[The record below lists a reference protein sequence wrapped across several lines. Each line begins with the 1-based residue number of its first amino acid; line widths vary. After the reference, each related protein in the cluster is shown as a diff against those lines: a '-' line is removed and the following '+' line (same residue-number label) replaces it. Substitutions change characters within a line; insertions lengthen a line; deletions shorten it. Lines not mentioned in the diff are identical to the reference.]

1 MALLQPPNKEDLA
14 KVTDPYAGM
23 TVGGTMIPKQYNTT
37 GGPDPVPSQP
47 YNLLEIRSDQVPNEY
62 KPPNQYSLTGN
73 TSYDATKDYNTG
85 PLVMDYTRD
94 PSVRDTTKDQYVLRD
109 APKEEIDYRDRVFD
123 PRDILASDAKQ
134 YEQKD
139 RTRAKTAGDASG
151 DGSSYIDKYGK
162 TKQKPIS
169 WVWNSKT
176 NQYTDKQT
184 GIVYDANGR
193 KLNLGGDPTG
203 TDTGPNIADSDG
215 GGTGGGGG
223 SDGGGSGGGDGGGG
237 TGGNIWDPIG
247 TGEDPMQFDTIPGDV
262 GEVPVPE
269 YYQGEGGPAI
279 GTGEQ
284 VDGMTVMNPDGSVS
298 PGTVDP
304 TTREVQDE
312 ELVANQMSSLLNSD
326 SKFMQ
331 DARRQGLEQSNAM
344 GGLGGTAAVGAAMQS
359 AMRSA
364 LPIATADAQAFRDA
378 AAQNMDA
385 LNSFAQLNHQ
395 RATQMELA
403 NIDAKTRQE
412 ITSITTSAQMAAAA
426 LESATQRDISMLDA
440 ETKLRSQEMAGQ
452 IQNRLAD
459 QAFRHNALLAD
470 QKAAL
475 DAGLLGMK
483 GDYDLAGIGLGGDY
497 ELENTAMKAEIEN
510 RRLTLEREATHA
522 RIASDAY
529 STYMGH
535 ITSLNG
541 VEMDDNAR
549 TRAYASAESAFK
561 SHLGLINSLYPD
573 LDPIEF

>member
-1 MALLQPPNKEDLA
+1 MSLLQDKLNEDLVKFQDQKTLTGQTA
-14 KVTDPYAGM
+14 PADEQYTTGAYDPTQQASLPTIGTSGSGGLLTGPVQTGMISPVRHNATTAPVQDYATPGAPPDDQAFGGDDRVYTQTDRTTLGKDAPRDQM
-23 TVGGTMIPKQYNTT
+23 FSTQTKTVG
-37 GGPDPVPSQP
+37 DV
-47 YNLLEIRSDQVPNEY
+47 
-62 KPPNQYSLTGN
+62 
-73 TSYDATKDYNTG
+73 
-85 PLVMDYTRD
+85 
-94 PSVRDTTKDQYVLRD
+94 
-109 APKEEIDYRDRVFD
+109 
-123 PRDILASDAKQ
+123 
-134 YEQKD
+134 
-139 RTRAKTAGDASG
+139 G
-151 DGSSYIDKYGK
+151 DGSSYTDKYGK
-162 TKQKPIS
+162 TQTKPIS
-169 WVWNSKT
+169 WVWNPKT
-176 NQYTDKQT
+176 QQYTDKQT
-184 GIVYDANGR
+184 GIVYGANGQ
-193 KLNLGGDPTG
+193 KLNTAGEPTG
-203 TDTGPNIADSDG
+203 TGTGPNVTP
-215 GGTGGGGG
+215 GGTGG
-223 SDGGGSGGGDGGGG
+223 DGGGDAGGGGG
-237 TGGNIWDPIG
+237 TGGDGGSGTGGHNIWDPIG
-247 TGEDPMQFDTIPGDV
+247 TGEDPMQFNTIPGDV
-262 GEVPVPE
+262 AEVPVPE
-269 YYQGEGGPAI
+269 YYEGDGGPAI

-385 LNSFAQLNHQ
+385 LNNFAQLNHQ

-403 NIDAKTRQE
+403 NVDAKTRQE

-440 ETKLRSQEMAGQ
+440 ETKLRAQEMAAQ
-452 IQNRLAD
+452 MQHRLAD

-497 ELENTAMKAEIEN
+497 QLEDTAMKAEIEN

-535 ITSLNG
+535 ITDMNG
-541 VEMDDNAR
+541 QEMDDAAR
-549 TRAYASAESAFK
+549 TRAYASAENAFK

-573 LDPIEF
+573 LDPITF